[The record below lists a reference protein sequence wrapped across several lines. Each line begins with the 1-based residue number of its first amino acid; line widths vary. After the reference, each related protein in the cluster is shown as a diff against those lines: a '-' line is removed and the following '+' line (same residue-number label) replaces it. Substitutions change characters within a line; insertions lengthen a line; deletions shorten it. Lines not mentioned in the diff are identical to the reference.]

1 MRVDIHAH
9 AWSDDY
15 VELLARAGM
24 PGARMLSGGGVGT
37 TDRELNERFELMDRA
52 GIDVQ
57 VLSAGPALPYF
68 ADTAAAVEAAQM
80 LNDELASLVRRFPG
94 RFAALATM
102 PAPDVEAALAE
113 IRRALDTLQLS
124 GVSLTTQL
132 GDRALT
138 DTRFAPIFEE
148 LDRRGAVVLLH
159 PIGASARWP
168 PIGDYGKPDLPLGLT
183 WLIGVIVE
191 DGLTAVQLALS
202 GFLTRYPNLKI
213 VNSHL
218 GGFVPMVTARL
229 DSLAPLLAPKLGE
242 PPSQMLARMWYDT
255 VDHAHLPALRC
266 ALEALGPQRLLFG
279 TDYPYE
285 NGEIYLA
292 AAREP
297 GLLGLSDEARDGI
310 AGNFAA
316 NLLGLEV

>member
-1 MRVDIHAH
+1 MKIDVHAH

-15 VELLARAGM
+15 VDVLATAGM

-37 TDRELNERFELMDRA
+37 TDDELSARLELMDRA

-57 VLSAGPALPYF
+57 VLSAGPALPHF

-80 LNDELASLVRRFPG
+80 FNDELAGLVNRFPG
-94 RFAALATM
+94 RFVALATM
-102 PAPDVEAALAE
+102 PAPDVDAAVAE
-113 IRRALDTLQLS
+113 IGRALDALRFS

-132 GDRALT
+132 GDSPLT
-138 DTRFAPIFEE
+138 DERFSPIFEE
-148 LDRRGAVVLLH
+148 LDRRGAFVLLH
-159 PIGASARWP
+159 PIGAAARWP
-168 PIGDYGKPDLPLGLT
+168 AIGEFGKPDLPTGLT

-191 DGLTAVQLALS
+191 DGLAAVQLALS

-218 GGFVPMVTARL
+218 GGLVPMVTARL
-229 DSLAPLLAPKLGE
+229 DSLAPMLAPKLE
-242 PPSQMLARMWYDT
+242 ERPSQALARMWYDS

-266 ALEALGPQRLLFG
+266 AVETLGAERLLFG

-285 NGEIYLA
+285 KGDVYLA
-292 AAREP
+292 AAGEID
-297 GLLGLSDEARDGI
+297 LLGLSDEARAGI
-310 AGNFAA
+310 AGDYAA
-316 NLLGLEV
+316 KLLGL